1 MFIEKYSASKLRGIN
16 LITLHP
22 SKFVNIIVGNNNAC
36 KTSLLEG
43 IYYCSSLK
51 SFKAVSSDT
60 LIQNNEKTLKL
71 LLNVNK
77 SSEKA
82 TIYTEKSFTS
92 PNLVKINDKRVN
104 TKTLMLGLPCI
115 ALSFGVENI
124 ILQSSEQRRGFLDW
138 GAFHVEP
145 SHLFNFKNYTKT
157 LKQRNTLLKKNDETG
172 LEYWTEELC
181 RQGMILHD
189 QRSEYFT
196 DLNQEFINYID
207 RLTLLDESTYA
218 DIKNTVIKYS
228 QGWTDGST
236 LKSALLSS
244 YKKDLV
250 MKHTTVGPHR
260 ADVTFTSNKLDLKNI
275 SSMSTQIIVSLLL
288 VLSQAEVFHVKHG
301 FRPIILI
308 DDLFFGIDDKNLR
321 LVINLLVGS
330 KTQCFITAPD
340 LYKEKIKSLGET
352 ASAVRLY
359 EFVDGEL
366 KEGS

>member
-1 MFIEKYSASKLRGIN
+1 MFIEKYSASKLRGIS
-16 LITLHP
+16 LITLYP
-22 SKFVNIIVGNNNAC
+22 SKHVNIIVGNNNAG

-51 SFKAVSSDT
+51 SFKSVPSDT
-60 LIQNNEKTLKL
+60 LIQNNEKALKL

-77 SSEKA
+77 KSEKMS
-82 TIYTEKSFTS
+82 IYTEKSLTS
-92 PNLVKINDKRVN
+92 SNTVKINDKRVD
-104 TKTLMLGLPCI
+104 TKRLMLGFPCI

-124 ILQSSEQRRGFLDW
+124 ILQTSEQRRSFLDW

-145 SHLFNFKNYTKT
+145 SHLYNFKNYTKT
-157 LKQRNTLLKKNDETG
+157 LKQRNSLLKKNDG
-172 LEYWTEELC
+172 SSLSYWTEELC
-181 RQGMILHD
+181 KQGLMLHN
-189 QRSEYFT
+189 QRKEYFK

-207 RLTLLDESTYA
+207 KLISLDESAYI
-218 DIKNTVIKYS
+218 DIKNTVIKYN
-228 QGWTDGST
+228 QGWHEDSS
-236 LKSALLSS
+236 LESALSS
-244 YKKDLV
+244 STDKDLI

-260 ADVTFTSNKLDLKNI
+260 ADVTFSSNKLDLKNI

-340 LYKEKIKSLGET
+340 LYKEKIKSLGKT
-352 ASAVRLY
+352 ATAIKLY

>member
-1 MFIEKYSASKLRGIN
+1 M
-16 LITLHP
+16 ITLYP
-22 SKFVNIIVGNNNAC
+22 AKLVNIIVGNNNAG

-51 SFKAVSSDT
+51 SFKSVSSDT
-60 LIQNNEKTLKL
+60 LIQNNENTLKL

-77 SSEKA
+77 ISEKLS
-82 TIYTEKSFTS
+82 IYTQKSLTS
-92 PNLVKINDKRVN
+92 PNVVKINDKRVN
-104 TKTLMLGLPCI
+104 TKTLMLGFPCI

-145 SHLFNFKNYTKT
+145 SHLYNFKNYTKT
-157 LKQRNTLLKKNDETG
+157 LKQRNSLLKKNDESG
-172 LEYWTEELC
+172 LDYWTEELC
-181 RQGMILHD
+181 KQGLLLHN
-189 QRSEYFT
+189 QRAEYFK
-196 DLNQEFINYID
+196 DLNHEFINYID
-207 RLTLLDESTYA
+207 KLTLLDESAYQ
-218 DIKNTVIKYS
+218 DIKNTVIKYN
-228 QGWTDGST
+228 QGWPYDSS
-236 LKSALLSS
+236 LKSALSSS
-244 YKKDLV
+244 YRKDLIV
-250 MKHTTVGPHR
+250 RHTTAGPHR
-260 ADVTFTSNKLDLKNI
+260 ADVTFSSNKLDLKNI

-340 LYKEKIKSLGET
+340 LYKEKIKSLGEN
-352 ASAVRLY
+352 AEAIKLY